1 MDTMKLPNS
10 LLRQF
15 LRKTRLKHRRR
26 ENLTNKLNLVPRKA
40 KVDEIQ
46 SISKKPKEGQE
57 PKHFDDEELNRLVPF
72 ADLFPLQSVYVRR
85 IGKRIP

>member
-1 MDTMKLPNS
+1 M
-10 LLRQF
+10 
-15 LRKTRLKHRRR
+15 
-26 ENLTNKLNLVPRKA
+26 TNKLNLVPRKA

-72 ADLFPLQSVYVRR
+72 ADIFPDKASMLEELEKEFPGTELPKEVKFILDDIMIMLVSR
-85 IGKRIP
+85 IQFP